1 MTGEHPCRP
10 GPGCQSGR
18 RLPLRPAQVI
28 IAAPFWSARTGPSID
43 RNAAFAAGKAALD
56 AGDARG
62 ARGHFEAIVH
72 GGQADAPV
80 LVALAVACQRLD
92 DAAAV
97 DAAVGRAL
105 ALDPRNLHALLIRAD
120 RLATTGD
127 VRSAAAFYGAAV
139 QVGAQAR
146 NLDPA
151 LAAAVQRAAQN
162 RDRISAE
169 LERHVQARLGA
180 AGYRAATSSKRF
192 SQAVDLLQGKKRI
205 YPQQPR
211 AFYFPELP
219 QVQFYPREQFR
230 WLDAVE
236 AATDDICAELE
247 AVLRRG
253 SGFEPYLQSS
263 PGQPATG
270 DTRLL
275 DSLDWSA
282 FFLIRN
288 GEVMAENA
296 AQCPRT
302 LAALAGA
309 PLPRVRGRD
318 PMVLF
323 SVLRPGAHITPHTG
337 FLNSRLICHLPLI
350 VPPGCRFR
358 VGNDQREWRKG
369 RAWVFDDSIEH
380 EAWNPGG
387 ETRVILLFDIWRPEL
402 TDEERGLVAA
412 LLEAMDSFGDGPRV
426 DWSA

>member
-10 GPGCQSGR
+10 GAGCQSGR
-18 RLPLRPAQVI
+18 RLPLRPVQVMI
-28 IAAPFWSARTGPSID
+28 RPPSGRVRTGPAID

-62 ARGHFEAIVH
+62 ARAHFDAIVR

-80 LVALAVACQRLD
+80 FVALAVASQRLED
-92 DAAAV
+92 VAAV
-97 DAAVGRAL
+97 DAAVARAL

-120 RLATTGD
+120 RLAATGD

-139 QVGAQAR
+139 QVGAQTK
-146 NLDPA
+146 NLNPA
-151 LAAAVQRAAQN
+151 LAEAVQRAARN

-169 LERHVQARLGA
+169 LEQHVQARLGA
-180 AGYRAATSSKRF
+180 AGYRAATSSRRF
-192 SQAVDLLQGKKRI
+192 SQAVDLLQGRKRI

-219 QVQFYPREQFR
+219 QVQFYPREQFP

-236 AATDDICAELE
+236 AATDDICTELD
-247 AVLRRG
+247 AVLRRN
-253 SGFEPYLQSS
+253 SGFEPYLQSN

-282 FFLIRN
+282 FFLIKN

-296 AQCPRT
+296 AQCPKT
-302 LAALAGA
+302 LAALEHA
-309 PLPRVRGRD
+309 PLPSVRGRD

-323 SVLRPGAHITPHTG
+323 SVLKPGAHIPPHSG

-369 RAWVFDDSIEH
+369 RGWVFDDSIEH
-380 EAWNPGG
+380 EAWNASR

-402 TDEERGLVAA
+402 TEEERGLVTA
-412 LLEAMDSFGDGPRV
+412 LLEAMDSFGSGPRV